1 MREVRR
7 VAAAA
12 LVLAAV
18 AGSAQ
23 SVRAQERETV
33 VDEGSTGKVPYYV
46 AEVPFQ
52 LYETPPEPIPFFRF
66 LLSSPDEKD
75 MVMDRGTNFLVLERR
90 VINRLGERS
99 LWWLVEEMR
108 TTEEQQGHPIGM
120 RTTEEQQGH
129 PMGMRT
135 TEEQQGRPAG
145 WIYAGF
151 EPAGG
156 VDDPNLNPWWSLEGV
171 VDASEAGLKTS
182 KSTSK
187 TTDR

>member
-1 MREVRR
+1 M
-7 VAAAA
+7 
-12 LVLAAV
+12 
-18 AGSAQ
+18 
-23 SVRAQERETV
+23 
-33 VDEGSTGKVPYYV
+33 
-46 AEVPFQ
+46 
-52 LYETPPEPIPFFRF
+52 
-66 LLSSPDEKD
+66 
-75 MVMDRGTNFLVLERR
+75 
-90 VINRLGERS
+90 
-99 LWWLVEEMR
+99 
-108 TTEEQQGHPIGM
+108 GM

-171 VDASEAGLKTS
+171 VDASEADLKTS
-182 KSTSK
+182 KPTSK

>member
-7 VAAAA
+7 VAAA

-66 LLSSPDEKD
+66 LLSSPNEKD

-120 RTTEEQQGH
+120 RTTEEQQG
-129 PMGMRT
+129 
-135 TEEQQGRPAG
+135 RPAG

-156 VDDPNLNPWWSLEGV
+156 MDDPNLNSWWSLEGV
-171 VDASEAGLKTS
+171 VDAPEAGLKTS

>member
-1 MREVRR
+1 MRMNIVGRA
-7 VAAAA
+7 VA

-23 SVRAQERETV
+23 PVRAQERET
-33 VDEGSTGKVPYYV
+33 GKVRYYV

-108 TTEEQQGHPIGM
+108 TTEEQQG
-120 RTTEEQQGH
+120 RS
-129 PMGMRT
+129 
-135 TEEQQGRPAG
+135 AG

-182 KSTSK
+182 KSTPK